1 MFRLDWSSKSTSFFF
16 FFSILTA
23 LFRFVV
29 WIVFSERF
37 TVILPLST
45 QHFLSISWIFH
56 LHCFEIL
63 EILGIYSI
71 FIKVLK
77 FLIGRF
83 LFPKIRY
90 VHGLLNISLHFIAII
105 SSYCLSISL
114 KIVFLVSSIMTVF
127 VIFSEWYGCNLIA
140 FDISTSVYN
149 L

>member
-16 FFSILTA
+16 FFNIDCFIPICGLDSVQRTIHCNSSSIDTTL
-23 LFRFVV
+23 
-29 WIVFSERF
+29 
-37 TVILPLST
+37 
-45 QHFLSISWIFH
+45 LSISWIFH

-77 FLIGRF
+77 FSIGRF
-83 LFPKIRY
+83 LFPKISY
-90 VHGLLNISLHFIAII
+90 VYGLLNISLHFIAII

-140 FDISTSVYN
+140 FDISTSIYN